1 MKHKKI
7 KTDFSELKK
16 SDSCWRNG
24 REMSDEVFEDYKHA
38 LMKAAEKSNSDE
50 PYYAP
55 VDPTD
60 PDYYN

>member
-16 SDSCWRNG
+16 SDICWRNG

-38 LMKAAEKSNSDE
+38 LMKAAEKSNDVF
-50 PYYAP
+50 PFNP
-55 VDPTD
+55 
-60 PDYYN
+60 